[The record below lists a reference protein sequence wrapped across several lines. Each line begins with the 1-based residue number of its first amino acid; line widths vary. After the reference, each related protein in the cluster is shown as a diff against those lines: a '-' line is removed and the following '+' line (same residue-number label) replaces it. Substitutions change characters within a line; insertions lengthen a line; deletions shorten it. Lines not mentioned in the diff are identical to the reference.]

1 MTLDLLMKIQRRTD
15 YLNRMLQ
22 PTKAEQALDMAIERE
37 LARLTTEEGQAVI
50 DEIRAKVGRPISEGT
65 ND

>member
-15 YLNRMLQ
+15 YLVRILQ
-22 PTKAEQALDMAIERE
+22 PTKAEQVLNAAIERA
-37 LARLTTEEGQAVI
+37 LARLTPEEGQAVI
-50 DEIRAKVGRPISEGT
+50 DEVLAEWAAPQRGT

>member
-22 PTKAEQALDMAIERE
+22 PTKAEQELDAAIERE
-37 LARLTTEEGQAVI
+37 LARLTPEEGQAVI
-50 DEIRAKVGRPISEGT
+50 DEIRAGWGAL
-65 ND
+65 

>member
-1 MTLDLLMKIQRRTD
+1 MMLDLLMKIQRRTD
-15 YLNRMLQ
+15 YLVRILQ
-22 PTKAEQALDMAIERE
+22 PTKAEQVLNAAIERE

-50 DEIRAKVGRPISEGT
+50 DEIRAEWAAPQRGT

>member
-22 PTKAEQALDMAIERE
+22 PTKGEQELNAAIERE
-37 LARLTTEEGQAVI
+37 LARLTPEEGQAVI
-50 DEIRAKVGRPISEGT
+50 DEVLAEWAAPQRGT

>member
-15 YLNRMLQ
+15 YLVRILQ

-50 DEIRAKVGRPISEGT
+50 DEIRAKWGAL
-65 ND
+65 